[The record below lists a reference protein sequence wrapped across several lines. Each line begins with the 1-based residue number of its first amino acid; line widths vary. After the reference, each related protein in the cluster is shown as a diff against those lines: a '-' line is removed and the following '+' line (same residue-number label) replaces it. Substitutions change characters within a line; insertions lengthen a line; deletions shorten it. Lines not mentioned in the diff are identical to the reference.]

1 MNADTLPAILEAKDL
16 GFRYSGHALFS
27 NWSASLPPGVSLV
40 LGGDGRGK
48 TTLLRLL
55 AGELA
60 AKAGELS
67 IKGIKL
73 KTQLKDYRQQ
83 VFWTEPRTDAFDQM
97 TPMQFFDSQRST
109 HAGFDSDVLN
119 ECVDGLALAP
129 ELNKQIFM
137 LSTGSKRKVWLAAA
151 FASGAALTLLDM
163 PFAAL
168 DKASIAYV
176 LSQLEEAATHPSRA
190 FVVADYVAPA
200 GVPLAGT
207 IDLGD

>member
-1 MNADTLPAILEAKDL
+1 MNTAPSPAILEVKGL
-16 GFRYSGHALFS
+16 GFRYPGHALFS
-27 NWSASLPPGVSLV
+27 QWSASLPPGVTLV

-60 AKAGELS
+60 ADAGELS
-67 IKGIKL
+67 IKGITL
-73 KTQLKDYRQQ
+73 QTHAKDYRQQ

-97 TPMQFFDSQRST
+97 TPAHYLDVQRRV
-109 HAGFDSDVLN
+109 HAGFDDGVLAT
-119 ECVDGLALAP
+119 CVDGLALAP
-129 ELNKQIFM
+129 ELNKQLFM

-168 DKASIAYV
+168 DKASMGCV
-176 LSQLEEAATHPSRA
+176 LALLEDAAADPDRA
-190 FVVADYVAPA
+190 FVVADYAAPTGVRLA
-200 GVPLAGT
+200 GV
-207 IDLGD
+207 INLGD